1 MEEENPSV
9 FGAIYVAY
17 IHLVKSWRL
26 VCVFFFFFFF
36 LLHYRPC
43 AQLNVKLTTDKENK
57 WRSNLKW
64 FAAGF
69 DAYLRNVNI

>member
-9 FGAIYVAY
+9 FGAIYVAS

-26 VCVFFFFFFF
+26 FCVFFFFF
-36 LLHYRPC
+36 LHYRPC

-64 FAAGF
+64 LAAGF